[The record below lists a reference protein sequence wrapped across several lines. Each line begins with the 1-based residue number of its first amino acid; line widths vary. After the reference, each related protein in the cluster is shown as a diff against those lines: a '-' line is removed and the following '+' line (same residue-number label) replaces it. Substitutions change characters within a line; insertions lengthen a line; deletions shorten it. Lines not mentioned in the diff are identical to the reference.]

1 MVTFKSVT
9 TGMMCASLILNIAVL
24 CAICPGIMAGEDW
37 AEFAYGARTVAR
49 DILLSMYFS
58 ILVSSFVLL
67 VVRDERMVAALLI
80 VQIIYK
86 LAAPFA
92 AWTVSSVQS
101 CDHQQHR
108 HCNLSL
114 CDRRLHRVEP
124 EKDRDSADAHAQ
136 ASSSSIKQKQHRNQR
151 IVHRLQAERVQRKD
165 GKIECLLERRNAPRQ
180 SICARVW
187 TTCCP

>member
-24 CAICPGIMAGEDW
+24 CAICPGIMAGEEW

-92 AWTVSSVQS
+92 AWTVSNPVIISNIGIAIFHCVTVGFIAWNQKKTATVPTHTHTHK
-101 CDHQQHR
+101 HQA
-108 HCNLSL
+108 LS
-114 CDRRLHRVEP
+114 
-124 EKDRDSADAHAQ
+124 K
-136 ASSSSIKQKQHRNQR
+136 NN
-151 IVHRLQAERVQRKD
+151 AEIR
-165 GKIECLLERRNAPRQ
+165 E
-180 SICARVW
+180 
-187 TTCCP
+187 

>member
-92 AWTVSSVQS
+92 AWTVSNPVIISNIGIAIF
-101 CDHQQHR
+101 
-108 HCNLSL
+108 HCVTVGFIAWNQK
-114 CDRRLHRVEP
+114 
-124 EKDRDSADAHAQ
+124 KDRDSAGAHAQ
-136 ASSSSIKQKQHRNQR
+136 ASNSSSSKNN
-151 IVHRLQAERVQRKD
+151 AENR
-165 GKIECLLERRNAPRQ
+165 E
-180 SICARVW
+180 
-187 TTCCP
+187 